1 MNNVKVQFSGLTHET
16 MLSMQETYAK
26 DALLWKLLVKPF
38 REHPDG
44 DRRYWKGEFWGKYM
58 RGCALICAY
67 TQDDGLYKILE
78 DTVRDMLS
86 TQDELGRFSSYAVEK
101 EFDGWDIWCRKYV
114 LLGMQ
119 FFMEIC
125 RDGLLKAQIIQALK
139 KHADY
144 IIERVGYDEGKIP
157 VHETSQAWG
166 AANSA
171 SILQP
176 IVKLYKQT
184 GEERYLT
191 WAKKLIANQQS
202 NGENIFLNAFE
213 NKKAPF
219 GGALMFALLFFKP
232 QQYMA

>member
-1 MNNVKVQFSGLTHET
+1 MNKTKVQFNGLTHQT

-67 TQDDGLYKILE
+67 TQDDGLYAVLE
-78 DTVRDMLS
+78 ETVRDMLS

-114 LLGMQ
+114 MLGMQ

-125 RDGLLKAQIIQALK
+125 RDGLLKAQIVEALK
-139 KHADY
+139 NTL
-144 IIERVGYDEGKIP
+144 IISSSAWAMKTGKFPCTKP
-157 VHETSQAWG
+157 VRHGVRRT
-166 AANSA
+166 
-171 SILQP
+171 P
-176 IVKLYKQT
+176 
-184 GEERYLT
+184 R
-191 WAKKLIANQQS
+191 
-202 NGENIFLNAFE
+202 
-213 NKKAPF
+213 
-219 GGALMFALLFFKP
+219 LFCSR
-232 QQYMA
+232 